1 MFLGCVYPDPLSPK
15 VWLSESYPR
24 EDIEEGS
31 LVEGCESPIEP
42 IDVNVVSQEANVS
55 WCRLGDA
62 NEAEEE
68 EQKRMNG
75 LLEREWIQRM

>member
-55 WCRLGDA
+55 
-62 NEAEEE
+62 
-68 EQKRMNG
+68 
-75 LLEREWIQRM
+75 